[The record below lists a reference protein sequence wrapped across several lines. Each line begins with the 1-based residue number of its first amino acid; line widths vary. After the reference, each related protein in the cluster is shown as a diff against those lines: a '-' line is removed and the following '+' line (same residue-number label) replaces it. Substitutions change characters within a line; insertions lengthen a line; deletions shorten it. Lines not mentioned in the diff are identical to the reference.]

1 MYRDL
6 VPKFPMNDLKE
17 RTIRGGVAKVV
28 AQGANFFLRLG
39 SLIVLARL
47 LDPKDFGLVG
57 MVTAVTGVFGLFRD
71 AGLSMVTV
79 QRTTI
84 SHEEVST
91 LFWLNMVVGSLLGC
105 LSLAIAPILVSF
117 YQEPRLFFVTAALGA
132 GFLFNA
138 AGVQHSALLQ
148 RQMRFVTLSVIET
161 IASLVSTAVGIGMA
175 LKGFGY
181 WALVGMAVTL
191 PAVSCIC
198 LWSLGTWVPG
208 MPHRGVE
215 IGSMVRFGSTATLN
229 SLIVYMAYNIEKV
242 LLGRFWGAEALGIYG
257 RAYQLVSIPTEN
269 LNSATGGVIFSA
281 LSRLQ
286 NEPDRLKNYFLRSYA
301 LVLSL
306 TLPITVACAL
316 FADDIILLVL
326 GPKWQ
331 EAVPIFRLL
340 TPTIL
345 IFALINPMYWLLV
358 SIGLVGRSLKLALV
372 LAPLVIMAYALGLPY
387 GPRGIAIAYSAAL
400 TVWVVPHMMWSI
412 HGTMISLS
420 DLLQSV
426 GRPLL
431 STIVAAA
438 FTYTVDLAYAQSF
451 APLARLSVSGG
462 ILVVTY
468 LWMLLFIMGQK
479 SFYADLLRGLTRTP
493 PVGGKRSLKLAWPSN
508 NGAR

>member
-1 MYRDL
+1 M
-6 VPKFPMNDLKE
+6 KDLKE
-17 RTIRGGVAKVV
+17 RTVRGGVAKIC
-28 AQGANFFLRLG
+28 AQGANFLLRLG

-57 MVTAVTGVFGLFRD
+57 MVTVVTGVFSLFRD
-71 AGLSMVTV
+71 AGLSIATV
-79 QRTTI
+79 RRTTI

-91 LFWLNMVVGSLLGC
+91 LFWLNLAVGTVLGC
-105 LSLAIAPILVSF
+105 LSLAIAPVLVSF
-117 YQEPRLFFVTAALGA
+117 YQEPRLFHVAAALGT

-148 RQMRFVTLSVIET
+148 RQMRFVTLSVIDT
-161 IASLVSTAVGIGMA
+161 IALLISIAVGIGMA
-175 LKGFGY
+175 LSGFGY

-191 PAVSCIC
+191 PAASTIC

-208 MPHRGVE
+208 MPNRGVE
-215 IGSMVRFGSTATLN
+215 ISSMVRFGSTATLN
-229 SLIVYMAYNIEKV
+229 SLVVYVAYNIEKV

-269 LNSATGGVIFSA
+269 LNSATGGVMFAA

-286 NEPDRLKNYFLRSYA
+286 NEPDRLKNYFLKSYA

-306 TLPITVACAL
+306 TLPVSVACAL

-326 GPKWQ
+326 GSKWQ
-331 EAVPIFRLL
+331 DVVPIFRLL

-372 LAPLVIMAYALGLPY
+372 IAPLVITAYILGLPY
-387 GPRGIAIAYSAAL
+387 GPRGVAFAYSAVL
-400 TVWVVPHMMWSI
+400 TLWVVPHIAWCI
-412 HGTMISLS
+412 HGTMISPR
-420 DLLQSV
+420 DLLQTV

-431 STIVAAA
+431 STMVAAA
-438 FTYTVDLAYAQSF
+438 FTSVLQFFYGPSLSSF
-451 APLARLSVSGG
+451 PRLILGAAILIVS
-462 ILVVTY
+462 Y
-468 LWMLLFIMGQK
+468 SWMLLMVMGQK
-479 SFYADLLRGLTRTP
+479 SLYLDLLRDLRKP
-493 PVGGKRSLKLAWPSN
+493 SSVGGKESLEVA
-508 NGAR
+508 

>member
-1 MYRDL
+1 M
-6 VPKFPMNDLKE
+6 KDLKE
-17 RTIRGGVAKVV
+17 RTLRGGLAKVC
-28 AQGANFFLRLG
+28 AQGANFILRLG

-57 MVTAVTGVFGLFRD
+57 MVTAVTGVFGLFKD
-71 AGLSMVTV
+71 AGLSMATV

-91 LFWLNMVVGSLLGC
+91 LFWLNMAVGLILGC

-117 YQEPRLFFVTAALGA
+117 YQEPRLLYVTAALGA

-161 IASLVSTAVGIGMA
+161 IALLISIAVGIGMA
-175 LKGFGY
+175 LNGFGY
-181 WALVGMAVTL
+181 WALVGVAVMA
-191 PAVSCIC
+191 PAVSSIC

-208 MPHRGVE
+208 MPHRGAK
-215 IGSMVRFGSTATLN
+215 IGSMVRFGSIATLN
-229 SLIVYMAYNIEKV
+229 GLVVYVAYNLEKV

-269 LNSATGGVIFSA
+269 LNSVTGGVLFAA

-286 NEPDRLKNYFLRSYA
+286 HEPDRLKKYFLKSYA

-306 TLPITVACAL
+306 TLPISVACAL
-316 FADDIILLVL
+316 FADDIIFLAL

-331 EAVPIFRLL
+331 DVVPIFRLL

-345 IFALINPMYWLLV
+345 IFALINPMYWLFV

-372 LAPLVIMAYALGLPY
+372 IAPLVITAYIVGLPY
-387 GPRGIAIAYSAAL
+387 GPRGVAFAYSAVL
-400 TVWVVPHMMWSI
+400 TLWVIPHLAWCI
-412 HGTMISLS
+412 HGTIISPR
-420 DLLQSV
+420 DLLQTV

-431 STIVAAA
+431 STMVAAV
-438 FTYTVDLAYAQSF
+438 FTYVVDLAYAQSL
-451 APLARLSVSGG
+451 ASLARLSFSGG
-462 ILVVTY
+462 ILVVVY
-468 LWMLLFIMGQK
+468 LWMLLFVMKQK
-479 SFYADLLRGLTRTP
+479 SFYLDLLRGLR
-493 PVGGKRSLKLAWPSN
+493 KRSPVEGEKSPEVA
-508 NGAR
+508 

>member
-1 MYRDL
+1 MRDL
-6 VPKFPMNDLKE
+6 KGQTL
-17 RTIRGGVAKVV
+17 RGGLAKAC
-28 AQGANFFLRLG
+28 AQVANFFLRFG

-57 MVTAVTGVFGLFRD
+57 MVTAVTGVFSLFKD
-71 AGLSMVTV
+71 AGLSMATV

-91 LFWLNMVVGSLLGC
+91 LFWLNMAVGTLLGC

-161 IASLVSTAVGIGMA
+161 IALLISIAVGIGMA
-175 LKGFGY
+175 MGGYGY
-181 WALVGMAVTL
+181 WALVGMAVAL
-191 PAVSCIC
+191 PAASTIC
-198 LWSLGTWVPG
+198 LWSLGMWVPG
-208 MPHRGVE
+208 MPNRAAE
-215 IGSMVRFGSTATLN
+215 IGSVVRFGGTTTLN
-229 SLIVYMAYNIEKV
+229 SLVMYMAYNIEKV

-269 LNSATGGVIFSA
+269 INSATGGVLFAA

-286 NEPDRLKNYFLRSYA
+286 NEPDRLKNYFLKGYT

-306 TLPITVACAL
+306 TLPISVACAL
-316 FADDIILLVL
+316 LADDIILLTL

-331 EAVPIFRLL
+331 DAAQIFRLL

-345 IFALINPMYWLLV
+345 ILAVINPMYWLLV
-358 SIGLVGRSLKLALV
+358 SIGLLGRSMKLALV
-372 LAPLVIMAYALGLPY
+372 IAPLVITAYILGLPY
-387 GPRGIAIAYSAAL
+387 GPHGVAFAYSAAL
-400 TVWVVPHMMWSI
+400 TLWVVPHMIWCI
-412 HGTMISLS
+412 HGTPISLK
-420 DLLQSV
+420 DLLQAV

-431 STIVAAA
+431 STVMAAA
-438 FTYTVDLAYAQSF
+438 VTYVIQLAYAQSL
-451 APLARLSVSGG
+451 APLVRLTFSCGV
-462 ILVVTY
+462 LVVLY
-468 LWMLLFIMGQK
+468 LWMLLFVMGQK
-479 SFYADLLRGLTRTP
+479 SFYLDLLAGLRKSSS
-493 PVGGKRSLKLAWPSN
+493 VGKQELLN
-508 NGAR
+508 

>member
-1 MYRDL
+1 M
-6 VPKFPMNDLKE
+6 KDLKE
-17 RTIRGGVAKVV
+17 RTLRGGLAKVCS
-28 AQGANFFLRLG
+28 QGANFFLRLG

-57 MVTAVTGVFGLFRD
+57 MVTAVTGVFSLFRD
-71 AGLSMVTV
+71 AGLSLATV

-91 LFWLNMVVGSLLGC
+91 LFWLNMAVGAILGC
-105 LSLAIAPILVSF
+105 LSLAVAPILVSF
-117 YQEPRLFFVTAALGA
+117 YQEPRLFFVTAALGT

-161 IASLVSTAVGIGMA
+161 IALLISIVMGIGMA
-175 LKGFGY
+175 LSGFGY
-181 WALVGMAVTL
+181 WALVGMAVSL
-191 PAVSCIC
+191 PAVSTIC
-198 LWSLGTWVPG
+198 LWSLGTWIPG
-208 MPHRGVE
+208 MPHRGAE

-229 SLIVYMAYNIEKV
+229 SLVVYVAYNVEKV

-269 LNSATGGVIFSA
+269 LNSATGGVLFAA

-286 NEPDRLKNYFLRSYA
+286 NEPDRLKNYFLKSYA

-306 TLPITVACAL
+306 TLPISVGCAL

-326 GPKWQ
+326 GAKWQ
-331 EAVPIFRLL
+331 DAAPIFRLL

-358 SIGLVGRSLKLALV
+358 SIGLVGRSMKLALV
-372 LAPLVIMAYALGLPY
+372 IAPLVITAYILGLPY
-387 GPRGIAIAYSAAL
+387 GPRGVAFAYSAAL
-400 TVWVVPHMMWSI
+400 TLWVVPHIAWCI
-412 HGTMISLS
+412 HGTMISPK
-420 DLLQSV
+420 DILQTV

-431 STIVAAA
+431 STIIAAA
-438 FTYTVDLAYAQSF
+438 FAYLAGLAYAQSLT
-451 APLARLSVSGG
+451 PLVRLSFSGS
-462 ILVVTY
+462 ILVAVY
-468 LWMLLFIMGQK
+468 LWMLLFVMGQK
-479 SFYADLLRGLTRTP
+479 EFYLDLLRGLKGRPNLTGA
-493 PVGGKRSLKLAWPSN
+493 VG
-508 NGAR
+508 

>member
-1 MYRDL
+1 M
-6 VPKFPMNDLKE
+6 KDLKE
-17 RTIRGGVAKVV
+17 KTLRGGLAKVF
-28 AQGANFFLRLG
+28 AQGANFLLRLG

-57 MVTAVTGVFGLFRD
+57 MVTAVTGVFNLFKD

-84 SHEEVST
+84 SHEEVSN
-91 LFWLNMVVGSLLGC
+91 LFWLNMALGALLGC
-105 LSLAIAPILVSF
+105 VSLAIAPVLVSF

-161 IASLVSTAVGIGMA
+161 IALLISSAMGIGMA
-175 LKGFGY
+175 LSGFGY
-181 WALVGMAVTL
+181 WALVGMAVAL
-191 PAVSCIC
+191 PASSTIC

-208 MPHRGVE
+208 MPNRGAE
-215 IGSMVRFGSTATLN
+215 IGSMVRFGGTATLN
-229 SLIVYMAYNIEKV
+229 SLVVYVAYNIEKV

-269 LNSATGGVIFSA
+269 LNSATGGVLFAA

-286 NEPDRLKNYFLRSYA
+286 NEPDRLKNYFLKSYA

-306 TLPITVACAL
+306 TLPISVACAL
-316 FADDIILLVL
+316 YADDIIFLVL
-326 GPKWQ
+326 GPKW
-331 EAVPIFRLL
+331 EDAVPIFRLL

-345 IFALINPMYWLLV
+345 ILALINPLYWLLV

-372 LAPLVIMAYALGLPY
+372 IAPLVITAYILGLPY
-387 GPRGIAIAYSAAL
+387 GPRGVAFAYSAAL
-400 TVWVVPHMMWSI
+400 TLWVIPHIAWSI
-412 HGTMISLS
+412 HGTMISPR
-420 DLLQSV
+420 DLLQTA

-431 STIVAAA
+431 STMVAAA
-438 FTYTVDLAYAQSF
+438 FTFAIQVFYGQSLSHF
-451 APLARLSVSGG
+451 PRLILGAAILIVS
-462 ILVVTY
+462 Y
-468 LWMLLFIMGQK
+468 SWMLLIVMGQK
-479 SFYADLLRGLTRTP
+479 SFYFDLLRSLRKCS
-493 PVGGKRSLKLAWPSN
+493 PVREKESLELA
-508 NGAR
+508 